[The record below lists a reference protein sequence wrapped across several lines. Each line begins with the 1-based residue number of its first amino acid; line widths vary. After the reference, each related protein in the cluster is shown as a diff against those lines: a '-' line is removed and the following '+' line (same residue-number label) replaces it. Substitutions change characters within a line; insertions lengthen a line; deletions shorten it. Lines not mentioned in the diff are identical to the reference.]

1 MIEFINKPRFS
12 IIHAVAFIALMI
24 AVRHALGI

>member
-12 IIHAVAFIALMI
+12 FVHLVAFIALSAAI
-24 AVRHALGI
+24 RHALGL